1 MQSYLDLLGL
11 GLDLGLVLRRLV
23 ADVAGWNYSSQYLP
37 KATVSLRRTVVG
49 GHNGLL
55 IVYRGGVWLHC
66 GRCEG
71 LVSGCWHHLL
81 VCSPSGFACV
91 LGLALLC
98 RVGRSLHWRCRL
110 LHWIG
115 WLLYWVGG
123 LLYRVGGLF
132 GWGCLLS
139 SNQ

>member
-23 ADVAGWNYSSQYLP
+23 ADIAGWNYISQYLS
-37 KATVSLRRTVVG
+37 KSSVSLRHTVVG

-55 IVYRGGVWLHC
+55 IVHRGGVWLHC

-71 LVSGCWHHLL
+71 LVSGRWHHLL
-81 VCSPSGFACV
+81 VRGPSGFACV

-98 RVGRSLHWRCRL
+98 RVGWLLCRV
-110 LHWIG
+110 G

-123 LLYRVGGLF
+123 LFYWVSGLFHWVGGLLHWV
-132 GWGCLLS
+132 GRLS